1 MADRDR
7 FGGSA
12 MSYNRPRGGSTS
24 YQKSWEPQRVPLS
37 PHRQEGGAGMQA
49 APIGYNT
56 SETAR
61 ENYIS
66 RTRGGY
72 PDRPRDPFDPGRFG
86 YKDPFAP
93 PYRFGIPEEYKDPF
107 DSEGF
112 GDKDPFDPGRFGP
125 GFGGLPQEMQSEG
138 IGSLIPSNIGFDR
151 MGGPDRALP
160 GDILHM
166 LENPENYRGIK
177 DLRELEEQMD
187 PDNFL
192 TNRLAVGEKWGVDP
206 FGDVTAVDPSDWRV
220 IQQILGA
227 GGNPDDYIQSAG
239 IMGALPQEENL
250 MQQAK
255 VYTNQ
260 DPGMIDE
267 GYFWDDI
274 SPEAKA
280 INKAYDYLRSKKPI
294 YGSDPQGLR
303 NAIENQLFEDERM
316 YRNMLPE
323 SIRRD
328 LPEDAFENLD
338 DFRNQQR
345 IILT

>member
-1 MADRDR
+1 MPLDRDIAAGYTGR
-7 FGGSA
+7 PTGRPTGRTLAGTIGRTVGGE
-12 MSYNRPRGGSTS
+12 PRLGETGRSLGPAGGPTTLRNT
-24 YQKSWEPQRVPLS
+24 YPQ
-37 PHRQEGGAGMQA
+37 
-49 APIGYNT
+49 
-56 SETAR
+56 TA
-61 ENYIS
+61 
-66 RTRGGY
+66 
-72 PDRPRDPFDPGRFG
+72 GRFDRYLQRG
-86 YKDPFAP
+86 LNPVQDERMPMPLVSKDRMA
-93 PYRFGIPEEYKDPF
+93 KDF
-107 DSEGF
+107 
-112 GDKDPFDPGRFGP
+112 
-125 GFGGLPQEMQSEG
+125 EG
-138 IGSLIPSNIGFDR
+138 IGSLGEGFYTRDGEFVEAPLGGFEDR
-151 MGGPDRALP
+151 LDSLL
-160 GDILHM
+160 GDILSPTTY
-166 LENPENYRGIK
+166 EGFSPYY
-177 DLRELEEQMD
+177 
-187 PDNFL
+187 PDNL
-192 TNRLAVGEKWGVDP
+192 DVRYP
-206 FGDVTAVDPSDWRV
+206 GDFEASGQAPYGDQSAVDPSDWRV